1 MNNNKNNIKILDCT
15 LRDGGYINNWNFG
28 RECILEIYEN
38 LDKANAD
45 FIECGFLKDGFY
57 SDDTA
62 LFGDF
67 EKLNR
72 IFKNKNKEKLVIMLK
87 VGQFDPQKIPKNKD
101 ERIFNTIRVNYCKS
115 HTKDFN
121 KRENTLNKN
130 NVENDKDYT
139 QAVKENI
146 QENKTD
152 KKHKTQDTKN
162 KEQDTNEIQKDNTET
177 VKQEDKK
184 TLDEIK
190 AKNVK
195 EFSEETAQGTNTKVL
210 SSDEVIQEA
219 VSKIN
224 NLIETSL
231 DGQLNLE
238 DVEAL
243 KNALE
248 EIQAQINN
256 NELVVSEET
265 KQVLK
270 DVLNRLLTQNPE
282 DLAVSELQKDLKQ
295 LSQDIKAGAFKPDS
309 QIKLEEE
316 NSNPNRALELDV
328 QEVQTNKE
336 NKTKETLNDKNSNTI
351 NTSQSSVNVS
361 SQVKEVQPTQEDK
374 VDIEQQM
381 LDDMNVQIDEVSSS
395 QTSSNSNNQNYTT
408 AQDEVI
414 KLQIQNADNDSNTP
428 VTFTFDKTIKNTNP
442 NSQIRL
448 EGVTKELNANDIL
461 NQIGSKFE
469 QLKDGTSTKITMT
482 LRPNDLGRVTI
493 ELLSTAN
500 GITTNIIAQN
510 SQVKELLDKNIDILK
525 QQLAQQ
531 GVNVQNVQVKT
542 VEQNSQANLN
552 NSYNDRNGEQSQNQ
566 NNSNSRNDGQNNQN
580 RQHKNENFKFNH
592 SNIIENVD
600 FENTHNNATT
610 SINTLRGK
618 ISYNL

>member
-1 MNNNKNNIKILDCT
+1 MQNLAILTNNSNNQLGEEINLLGQNFNTDEIINKGKDFLKVLNNDNAASQKTQLNNNYQNT
-15 LRDGGYINNWNFG
+15 
-28 RECILEIYEN
+28 
-38 LDKANAD
+38 
-45 FIECGFLKDGFY
+45 
-57 SDDTA
+57 
-62 LFGDF
+62 
-67 EKLNR
+67 
-72 IFKNKNKEKLVIMLK
+72 NK
-87 VGQFDPQKIPKNKD
+87 
-101 ERIFNTIRVNYCKS
+101 
-115 HTKDFN
+115 KDFN

-162 KEQDTNEIQKDNTET
+162 KEQNTNEIQKDNTET

-210 SSDEVIQEA
+210 SSDEAIQEA

-469 QLKDGTSTKITMT
+469 QLKDGSSTKITMT

-552 NSYNDRNGEQSQNQ
+552 NSYNDRNGEQGQNQ

>member
-1 MNNNKNNIKILDCT
+1 MQNLAILTNNSNNQLGEEINLLGQNFNTDEIINKGKDFLKVLNNDNAASQKTQLNNNYQNT
-15 LRDGGYINNWNFG
+15 
-28 RECILEIYEN
+28 
-38 LDKANAD
+38 
-45 FIECGFLKDGFY
+45 
-57 SDDTA
+57 
-62 LFGDF
+62 
-67 EKLNR
+67 
-72 IFKNKNKEKLVIMLK
+72 NK
-87 VGQFDPQKIPKNKD
+87 
-101 ERIFNTIRVNYCKS
+101 
-115 HTKDFN
+115 KDFN

-162 KEQDTNEIQKDNTET
+162 KEQNTNEIQKDNTET

-265 KQVLK
+265 KQALK

-469 QLKDGTSTKITMT
+469 QLKDGSSTKITMT

-552 NSYNDRNGEQSQNQ
+552 NSYNDRNGEQGQNQ

>member
-1 MNNNKNNIKILDCT
+1 MQNLAILTNNSNNQLGEEINLLGQNFNTDEIINKGKDFLKVLNNDNAASQKTQLNNNYQNT
-15 LRDGGYINNWNFG
+15 
-28 RECILEIYEN
+28 
-38 LDKANAD
+38 
-45 FIECGFLKDGFY
+45 
-57 SDDTA
+57 
-62 LFGDF
+62 
-67 EKLNR
+67 
-72 IFKNKNKEKLVIMLK
+72 NK
-87 VGQFDPQKIPKNKD
+87 
-101 ERIFNTIRVNYCKS
+101 
-115 HTKDFN
+115 KDFN

-162 KEQDTNEIQKDNTET
+162 KEQNTNEIQKDNTET

-265 KQVLK
+265 KQALK

-469 QLKDGTSTKITMT
+469 QLKDGSSTKITMT

-552 NSYNDRNGEQSQNQ
+552 NSYNDRNGEQGQNQ

-592 SNIIENVD
+592 SNVIENVD

>member
-1 MNNNKNNIKILDCT
+1 MQNLAILTNNSNNQLGEEINLLGQNFNTDEIINKGKDFLKVLNNDNAASQKTQLNNNYQIT
-15 LRDGGYINNWNFG
+15 
-28 RECILEIYEN
+28 
-38 LDKANAD
+38 
-45 FIECGFLKDGFY
+45 
-57 SDDTA
+57 
-62 LFGDF
+62 
-67 EKLNR
+67 
-72 IFKNKNKEKLVIMLK
+72 NK
-87 VGQFDPQKIPKNKD
+87 
-101 ERIFNTIRVNYCKS
+101 
-115 HTKDFN
+115 KDFN

-130 NVENDKDYT
+130 NVENDKDNT

-152 KKHKTQDTKN
+152 KKDKTQDTKN
-162 KEQDTNEIQKDNTET
+162 KEQNTNEIQKDNTET

-210 SSDEVIQEA
+210 SSNEVIQEA

-469 QLKDGTSTKITMT
+469 QLKDGSSTKITMT

-542 VEQNSQANLN
+542 VEQNSQANKN
-552 NSYNDRNGEQSQNQ
+552 NSYNDRNGEQGQNQ

>member
-1 MNNNKNNIKILDCT
+1 MQNLAILTNNSNNQLGEEINLLGQNFNTDEIINKGKDFLKVLNNDNAASQKTQLNNNYQNT
-15 LRDGGYINNWNFG
+15 
-28 RECILEIYEN
+28 
-38 LDKANAD
+38 
-45 FIECGFLKDGFY
+45 
-57 SDDTA
+57 
-62 LFGDF
+62 
-67 EKLNR
+67 
-72 IFKNKNKEKLVIMLK
+72 NK
-87 VGQFDPQKIPKNKD
+87 
-101 ERIFNTIRVNYCKS
+101 
-115 HTKDFN
+115 KDFN

-162 KEQDTNEIQKDNTET
+162 KEQNTNEIQKDNTET

-381 LDDMNVQIDEVSSS
+381 LDDLNVQIDEVSSS

-469 QLKDGTSTKITMT
+469 QLKDGSSTKITMT

-552 NSYNDRNGEQSQNQ
+552 NSYNDRNGEQGQNQ

>member
-1 MNNNKNNIKILDCT
+1 MQNLAILTNNSNNQLGEEINLLGQNFNTDEIINKGKDFLKVLNNDNAASQKTQLNNNYQNT
-15 LRDGGYINNWNFG
+15 
-28 RECILEIYEN
+28 
-38 LDKANAD
+38 
-45 FIECGFLKDGFY
+45 
-57 SDDTA
+57 
-62 LFGDF
+62 
-67 EKLNR
+67 
-72 IFKNKNKEKLVIMLK
+72 NK
-87 VGQFDPQKIPKNKD
+87 
-101 ERIFNTIRVNYCKS
+101 
-115 HTKDFN
+115 KDFN

-162 KEQDTNEIQKDNTET
+162 KEQNTNEIQKDNTET

-248 EIQAQINN
+248 QIQAQINN

-469 QLKDGTSTKITMT
+469 QLKDGSSTKITMT

-552 NSYNDRNGEQSQNQ
+552 NSYNDRNGEQGQNQ

>member
-1 MNNNKNNIKILDCT
+1 MQNLAILTNNSNNQLGEEINLLGQNFNTDEIINKGKDFLKVLNNDNAASQKTQLNNNYQNT
-15 LRDGGYINNWNFG
+15 
-28 RECILEIYEN
+28 
-38 LDKANAD
+38 
-45 FIECGFLKDGFY
+45 
-57 SDDTA
+57 
-62 LFGDF
+62 
-67 EKLNR
+67 
-72 IFKNKNKEKLVIMLK
+72 NK
-87 VGQFDPQKIPKNKD
+87 
-101 ERIFNTIRVNYCKS
+101 
-115 HTKDFN
+115 KDFN

-469 QLKDGTSTKITMT
+469 QLKDGSSTKITMT

-552 NSYNDRNGEQSQNQ
+552 NSYNDRNGEQGQNQ

>member
-1 MNNNKNNIKILDCT
+1 MQNLAILTNNSNNQLGEEINLLGQNFNTDEIINKGKDFLKVLNNDNAASQKTQLNNNYQNT
-15 LRDGGYINNWNFG
+15 
-28 RECILEIYEN
+28 
-38 LDKANAD
+38 
-45 FIECGFLKDGFY
+45 
-57 SDDTA
+57 
-62 LFGDF
+62 
-67 EKLNR
+67 
-72 IFKNKNKEKLVIMLK
+72 NK
-87 VGQFDPQKIPKNKD
+87 
-101 ERIFNTIRVNYCKS
+101 
-115 HTKDFN
+115 KDFN

-152 KKHKTQDTKN
+152 KKDKTQDTKN
-162 KEQDTNEIQKDNTET
+162 KEQNTNEIQKYNTET

-469 QLKDGTSTKITMT
+469 QLKDGSSTKITMT

-552 NSYNDRNGEQSQNQ
+552 NSYNDRNGEQGQNQ

>member
-1 MNNNKNNIKILDCT
+1 MQNLAILTNNSNNQLGEEINLLGQNFNTDEIINKGKDFLKVLNNDNAASQKTQLNNNYQNT
-15 LRDGGYINNWNFG
+15 
-28 RECILEIYEN
+28 
-38 LDKANAD
+38 
-45 FIECGFLKDGFY
+45 
-57 SDDTA
+57 
-62 LFGDF
+62 
-67 EKLNR
+67 
-72 IFKNKNKEKLVIMLK
+72 NK
-87 VGQFDPQKIPKNKD
+87 
-101 ERIFNTIRVNYCKS
+101 
-115 HTKDFN
+115 KDFN

-162 KEQDTNEIQKDNTET
+162 KEQNTNEIQKDNTET

-336 NKTKETLNDKNSNTI
+336 NKTKETLNDKNSNSI

-469 QLKDGTSTKITMT
+469 QLKDGSSTKITMT

-552 NSYNDRNGEQSQNQ
+552 NSYNDRNGEQGQNQ

>member
-1 MNNNKNNIKILDCT
+1 MQNLAILTNNSNNQLGEEINLLGQNFNTDEIINKGKDFLKVLNNDNAASQKTQLNNNYQNT
-15 LRDGGYINNWNFG
+15 
-28 RECILEIYEN
+28 
-38 LDKANAD
+38 
-45 FIECGFLKDGFY
+45 
-57 SDDTA
+57 
-62 LFGDF
+62 
-67 EKLNR
+67 
-72 IFKNKNKEKLVIMLK
+72 NK
-87 VGQFDPQKIPKNKD
+87 
-101 ERIFNTIRVNYCKS
+101 
-115 HTKDFN
+115 KDFN

-210 SSDEVIQEA
+210 SSDEVIQET

-316 NSNPNRALELDV
+316 NSDPNRALELDV

-469 QLKDGTSTKITMT
+469 QLKDGSSTKITMT

-552 NSYNDRNGEQSQNQ
+552 NSYNDRNGEQGQNQ

-580 RQHKNENFKFNH
+580 SQHKNENFKFNH
-592 SNIIENVD
+592 SNVIENVD

-610 SINTLRGK
+610 SINTIRGK

>member
-1 MNNNKNNIKILDCT
+1 MQNLAILTNNSNNQLGEEINLLGQNFNTDEIINKGKDFLKVLNNDNAASQKTQLNNNYQNT
-15 LRDGGYINNWNFG
+15 
-28 RECILEIYEN
+28 
-38 LDKANAD
+38 
-45 FIECGFLKDGFY
+45 
-57 SDDTA
+57 
-62 LFGDF
+62 
-67 EKLNR
+67 
-72 IFKNKNKEKLVIMLK
+72 NK
-87 VGQFDPQKIPKNKD
+87 
-101 ERIFNTIRVNYCKS
+101 
-115 HTKDFN
+115 KDFN

-162 KEQDTNEIQKDNTET
+162 KEQNTNEIQKDNTET

-469 QLKDGTSTKITMT
+469 QLKDGSSTKITMT

-552 NSYNDRNGEQSQNQ
+552 NSYNDRNGEQGQNQ

-610 SINTLRGK
+610 SINTIRGK

>member
-1 MNNNKNNIKILDCT
+1 MQNLAILTNNSNNQLGEEINLLGQNFNTDEIINKGKDFLKVLNNDNAASQKTQLNNNYQNT
-15 LRDGGYINNWNFG
+15 
-28 RECILEIYEN
+28 
-38 LDKANAD
+38 
-45 FIECGFLKDGFY
+45 
-57 SDDTA
+57 
-62 LFGDF
+62 
-67 EKLNR
+67 
-72 IFKNKNKEKLVIMLK
+72 NK
-87 VGQFDPQKIPKNKD
+87 
-101 ERIFNTIRVNYCKS
+101 
-115 HTKDFN
+115 KDFN

-162 KEQDTNEIQKDNTET
+162 KEQNTNEIQKDNTET

-265 KQVLK
+265 KQTLK

-552 NSYNDRNGEQSQNQ
+552 NSYNDRNGEQGQNQ

>member
-1 MNNNKNNIKILDCT
+1 MQNLAILTNNSNNQLGEEINLLGQNFNTDEIINKGKDFLKVLNNDNAASQKTQLNNNYQNT
-15 LRDGGYINNWNFG
+15 
-28 RECILEIYEN
+28 
-38 LDKANAD
+38 
-45 FIECGFLKDGFY
+45 
-57 SDDTA
+57 
-62 LFGDF
+62 
-67 EKLNR
+67 
-72 IFKNKNKEKLVIMLK
+72 NK
-87 VGQFDPQKIPKNKD
+87 
-101 ERIFNTIRVNYCKS
+101 
-115 HTKDFN
+115 KDFN

-162 KEQDTNEIQKDNTET
+162 KEQNTNEIQKDNTET

-469 QLKDGTSTKITMT
+469 QLKDGSSTKITMT

-552 NSYNDRNGEQSQNQ
+552 NSYNDRNGEQGQNQ

>member
-1 MNNNKNNIKILDCT
+1 MQNLAILTNNSNNQLGEEINLLGQNFNTDEIINKGKDFLKVLNNDNAASQKTQLNNNYQNT
-15 LRDGGYINNWNFG
+15 
-28 RECILEIYEN
+28 
-38 LDKANAD
+38 
-45 FIECGFLKDGFY
+45 
-57 SDDTA
+57 
-62 LFGDF
+62 
-67 EKLNR
+67 
-72 IFKNKNKEKLVIMLK
+72 NK
-87 VGQFDPQKIPKNKD
+87 
-101 ERIFNTIRVNYCKS
+101 
-115 HTKDFN
+115 KDFN

-130 NVENDKDYT
+130 NVENDKDNS
-139 QAVKENI
+139 QAVKENT

-152 KKHKTQDTKN
+152 KKDKTQDTKN
-162 KEQDTNEIQKDNTET
+162 KEQNTNEIQKDNTET

-265 KQVLK
+265 KQALK

-469 QLKDGTSTKITMT
+469 QLKDGSRTKITMT

-552 NSYNDRNGEQSQNQ
+552 NSYNDRNGEQGQNQ

>member
-1 MNNNKNNIKILDCT
+1 MQNLAILTNNSNNQLGEEINLLGQNFNTDEIINKGKDFLKVLNNDNAASQKTQLNNNYQNT
-15 LRDGGYINNWNFG
+15 
-28 RECILEIYEN
+28 
-38 LDKANAD
+38 
-45 FIECGFLKDGFY
+45 
-57 SDDTA
+57 
-62 LFGDF
+62 
-67 EKLNR
+67 
-72 IFKNKNKEKLVIMLK
+72 NK
-87 VGQFDPQKIPKNKD
+87 
-101 ERIFNTIRVNYCKS
+101 
-115 HTKDFN
+115 KDFN

-152 KKHKTQDTKN
+152 KKDKTQDTKN
-162 KEQDTNEIQKDNTET
+162 KEQNTNEIQKDNTET

-248 EIQAQINN
+248 EIQTQINN

-282 DLAVSELQKDLKQ
+282 NLAVSELQKDLKQ

-316 NSNPNRALELDV
+316 NSNPNRALELDI

-336 NKTKETLNDKNSNTI
+336 NKTKETLNNKNSNTI

-469 QLKDGTSTKITMT
+469 QLKDGSSTKITMT

-552 NSYNDRNGEQSQNQ
+552 NNYNDRNGEQGQNQ
-566 NNSNSRNDGQNNQN
+566 NNSNNRNDGQNNQN

>member
-1 MNNNKNNIKILDCT
+1 MQNLAILTNNSNNQLGEEINLLGQNFNTDEIINKGKDFLKVLNNDNAASQKTQLNNNYQNT
-15 LRDGGYINNWNFG
+15 
-28 RECILEIYEN
+28 
-38 LDKANAD
+38 
-45 FIECGFLKDGFY
+45 
-57 SDDTA
+57 
-62 LFGDF
+62 
-67 EKLNR
+67 
-72 IFKNKNKEKLVIMLK
+72 NK
-87 VGQFDPQKIPKNKD
+87 
-101 ERIFNTIRVNYCKS
+101 
-115 HTKDFN
+115 KDFN

-210 SSDEVIQEA
+210 SSDEVIQET

-469 QLKDGTSTKITMT
+469 QLKDGSSTKITMT

-552 NSYNDRNGEQSQNQ
+552 NSYNDRNGEQGQNQ

>member
-1 MNNNKNNIKILDCT
+1 MQNLAILTNNSNNQLGEEINLLGQNFNTDEIINKGKDFLKVLNNDNAASQKTQLNNNYQNT
-15 LRDGGYINNWNFG
+15 
-28 RECILEIYEN
+28 
-38 LDKANAD
+38 
-45 FIECGFLKDGFY
+45 
-57 SDDTA
+57 
-62 LFGDF
+62 
-67 EKLNR
+67 
-72 IFKNKNKEKLVIMLK
+72 NK
-87 VGQFDPQKIPKNKD
+87 
-101 ERIFNTIRVNYCKS
+101 
-115 HTKDFN
+115 KDFN

-152 KKHKTQDTKN
+152 KKDKTQDTKN
-162 KEQDTNEIQKDNTET
+162 KEQNTNEIQKDNTET

-265 KQVLK
+265 KQTLK

-469 QLKDGTSTKITMT
+469 QLKDGSSTKITMT

-552 NSYNDRNGEQSQNQ
+552 NSYNDRNGEQGQNQ

>member
-1 MNNNKNNIKILDCT
+1 MQNLAILTNNSNNQLGEEINLLGQNFNTDEIINKGKDFLKVLNNDNAASQKTQLNNNYQNT
-15 LRDGGYINNWNFG
+15 
-28 RECILEIYEN
+28 
-38 LDKANAD
+38 
-45 FIECGFLKDGFY
+45 
-57 SDDTA
+57 
-62 LFGDF
+62 
-67 EKLNR
+67 
-72 IFKNKNKEKLVIMLK
+72 NK
-87 VGQFDPQKIPKNKD
+87 
-101 ERIFNTIRVNYCKS
+101 
-115 HTKDFN
+115 KDFN

-152 KKHKTQDTKN
+152 KKDKTQDTKN
-162 KEQDTNEIQKDNTET
+162 KEQNTNEIQKDNTET

-361 SQVKEVQPTQEDK
+361 SQVKEVQSTQEDK

-552 NSYNDRNGEQSQNQ
+552 NSYNDRNGEQGQNQ

>member
-1 MNNNKNNIKILDCT
+1 MQNLAILTNNSNNQLGEEINLLGQNFNTDEIINKGKDFLKVLNNDNAASQKTQLNNNYQNT
-15 LRDGGYINNWNFG
+15 
-28 RECILEIYEN
+28 
-38 LDKANAD
+38 
-45 FIECGFLKDGFY
+45 
-57 SDDTA
+57 
-62 LFGDF
+62 
-67 EKLNR
+67 
-72 IFKNKNKEKLVIMLK
+72 NK
-87 VGQFDPQKIPKNKD
+87 
-101 ERIFNTIRVNYCKS
+101 
-115 HTKDFN
+115 KDFN

-152 KKHKTQDTKN
+152 KKDKTQDTKN
-162 KEQDTNEIQKDNTET
+162 KEQNTNEIQKDNTET

-469 QLKDGTSTKITMT
+469 QLKDGSSTKITMT

-552 NSYNDRNGEQSQNQ
+552 NSYNDRNGEQGQNQ

-580 RQHKNENFKFNH
+580 SQHKNENFKFNH
-592 SNIIENVD
+592 SNVIENVD

-610 SINTLRGK
+610 SINTIRGK